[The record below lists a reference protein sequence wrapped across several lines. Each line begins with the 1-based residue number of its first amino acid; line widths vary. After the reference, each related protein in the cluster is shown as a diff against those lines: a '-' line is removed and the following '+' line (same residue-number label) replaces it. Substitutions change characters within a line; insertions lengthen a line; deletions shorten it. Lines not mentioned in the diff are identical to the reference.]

1 MAKRFSLLFVIE
13 WRYKCLVV
21 KLINALLALGVPHS
35 VCYWV
40 ADLSRLRPG
49 ARHFAKAVHSPKP

>member
-1 MAKRFSLLFVIE
+1 MARKFGVLFVIE

-21 KLINALLALGVPHS
+21 KFINFLLRLGVSHT

-49 ARHFAKAVHSPKP
+49 ARHFGKAVHSPEP